1 MRSSTFIA
9 LLGCAYAA
17 HAQSVDVKNGLAGT
31 ISAGGRSAY
40 SLFNS
45 GHGGDAL
52 NGIGGQFRIRLADRV
67 NTDWFYDY
75 FRGPIGDHAHRQD
88 QHIGWSVLFYLRE
101 PAQAR
106 QLVQPYILAGHCFD
120 YTKQQ
125 ANNDPGNKAERW
137 SSAVQAGLGTHFS
150 LTDRMDVSLVA
161 QYMIHLG
168 NEVHADEHDG
178 AIEFHE
184 EKASSLEG
192 HLLVHLSFNYI
203 LFDAW

>member
-1 MRSSTFIA
+1 MRNLLLILA
-9 LLGCAYAA
+9 LGVAVASNG
-17 HAQSVDVKNGLAGT
+17 QSLELTGSRSGS
-31 ISAGGRSAY
+31 ISGGGRTSF

-45 GHGGDAL
+45 GHGGEAL
-52 NGIGGQFRIRLADRV
+52 TGIGGQFRIRLAERV

-75 FRGPIGDHAHRQD
+75 FSGSVGGLAHRQD

-101 PAQAR
+101 PGEAR
-106 QLVQPYILAGHCFD
+106 QFVQPYILAGHCFD

-125 ANNDPGNKAERW
+125 ANNDPGNFAERW
-137 SSAVQAGLGTHFS
+137 SSAVQAGLGTHFN
-150 LTDRMDVSLVA
+150 LTDRMDVSLVS

-168 NEVHADEHDG
+168 NEVHADVHDG

-192 HLLVHLSFNYI
+192 HLLVHVSFNYI